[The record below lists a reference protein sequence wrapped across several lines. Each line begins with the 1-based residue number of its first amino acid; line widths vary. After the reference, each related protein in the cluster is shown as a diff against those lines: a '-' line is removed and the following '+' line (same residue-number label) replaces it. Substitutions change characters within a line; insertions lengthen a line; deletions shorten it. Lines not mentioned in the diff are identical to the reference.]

1 MTELRYTEDHA
12 WVKIG
17 SDDVAIVGISDHAQS
32 ELGDIVFVE
41 LPKPGATFTEDDELA
56 VVESVKT
63 AAEVKAPLSGTVVEI
78 NEELQLSPELVNTS
92 PTEAGWLLKLKIQD
106 SSELGNLMNQES
118 YDDFV
123 SEIN

>member
-12 WVKIG
+12 WVKTG

>member
-12 WVKIG
+12 WVKIAG
-17 SDDVAIVGISDHAQS
+17 DDAVIVGISNHAQS

-41 LPKPGATFTEDDELA
+41 LPKIGATLTVDDIIA

-78 NEELQLSPELVNTS
+78 NEELKFSPELVNAS

-106 SSELGNLMNQES
+106 SSELGSLMNQES

-123 SEIN
+123 AEIN

>member
-12 WVKIG
+12 WIKIG
-17 SDDVAIVGISDHAQS
+17 SDDVVIVGISDHAQS

-41 LPKPGATFTEDDELA
+41 LPKIDTALTVDDKIA

-63 AAEVKAPLSGTVVEI
+63 AAEVKAPLSGTVVDI
-78 NEELQLSPELVNTS
+78 NEELKFSPELVNAS
-92 PTEAGWLLKLKIQD
+92 PTEAGWFLKLKIKD
-106 SSELGNLMNQES
+106 SSELGSLMNQES

>member
-1 MTELRYTEDHA
+1 MTELSYTEDHA
-12 WVKIG
+12 WIKIG
-17 SDDVAIVGISDHAQS
+17 SDDVVIVGISDHAQS

-41 LPKPGATFTEDDELA
+41 LPKPGATFIEDDELA